1 MIELSF
7 AGLIGAFVGTAV
19 AALAYGPLAALVE
32 RRLRAWASGEI
43 SLARRALLAIDIL
56 VFAGA
61 GYWLGALVA
70 G

>member
-7 AGLIGAFVGTAV
+7 AGLMGAFVGTAV

-32 RRLRAWASGEI
+32 RRLRVTSGEI
-43 SLARRALLAIDIL
+43 ALARRALLAIDIL